1 LILCNLYLDYT
12 KSCALVNPPNG
23 ILSAYQRALAAGAN
37 SLQEPE
43 NQFYGD
49 RTAGVQDSFGNQWWF
64 ATHVE
69 DVSPE
74 DMLRRAVARASQP
87 G

>member
-1 LILCNLYLDYT
+1 MLHLYLEDT
-12 KSCALVNPPNG
+12 DAT
-23 ILSAYQRALAAGAN
+23 YQRALAAGAN